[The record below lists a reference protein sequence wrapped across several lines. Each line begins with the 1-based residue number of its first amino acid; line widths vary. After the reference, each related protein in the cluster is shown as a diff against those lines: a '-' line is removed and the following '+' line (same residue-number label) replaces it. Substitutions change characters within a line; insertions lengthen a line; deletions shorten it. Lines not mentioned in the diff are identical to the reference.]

1 MRDKFRQ
8 ADSAVPYN
16 TADDEEGVEH
26 GEAVLEGGEEHG
38 DVRHQD
44 HQLDQDHQL
53 LHVGHLVRV
62 LPLGRGKK
70 FHSVKLFNSTD
81 HRACYMS
88 VIVSLSLCHL

>member
-44 HQLDQDHQL
+44 HQLDQDHQH
-53 LHVGHLVRV
+53 LHVGQLVRIYTIRRKTHV
-62 LPLGRGKK
+62 MGGFR
-70 FHSVKLFNSTD
+70 SCV
-81 HRACYMS
+81 
-88 VIVSLSLCHL
+88 VSQRHM